1 MKTWKKALGLVL
13 ALVCLTILSGGGLAE
28 SVTCDN
34 VTLTRTDK
42 ELTANDYTFDK
53 NTHLLTIKT
62 KGEYTLS
69 GMATSN
75 DFRVKVVGE
84 SGQRIETKLTIK
96 DLKINT
102 EGEKEQGY
110 SPLDFSEAGETTLI
124 LVGANQLTARSD
136 NPAVFAPLVSSEPR
150 KDAIPLTIRGD
161 GSLVANGG
169 DSWPGIGNTGS
180 AKILIQSGNITAVGG
195 GHAAGIGGSWGF
207 WFDSIA
213 ITGGRVVAT
222 GGADARNDIGCG
234 CDPGGEGHGSGRPH
248 KISINGG
255 VVEAERIYGQGDKED
270 RTALTHTSGT
280 LIQNGNRTY
289 MSDATLD
296 EKVTISNGKTM
307 KIGKGV
313 TVTIGKNGGLE
324 IADGATLYVDGTVQ
338 GNITGDGKIYYKLNY
353 NLNGGNWAVGY
364 TPTEYYQSGAEPVHP
379 TGEKLNKAGYTFLSW
394 NDKDAGK
401 LVGIK
406 NVDAQWKANTY
417 DVSFNANG
425 GTVGTQ
431 TRKVTYD
438 STYGNSGKLP
448 TPTLDG
454 YTFDGWYDDNGN
466 LVNDNTVVT
475 TAANH
480 TLCAHWTANTY
491 TVKFDANGGAV
502 TPEATTV
509 TYGDLYGELP
519 TPTLEGYTFEG
530 WFTEKDVGTQ
540 VTKET
545 VVTTAADHML
555 HAHWTRISYE
565 VKFDANG
572 GIGTCKPINV
582 FHGDTYGTFP
592 PEPTLEGYEFAGWFT
607 EKDGGTQVTKDTVV
621 TASHTLYAHWTRI
634 SYEVKF
640 DANGGIGTCKPI
652 NVFHGDAYGKFPP
665 EPTRTGYEFA
675 GWYTAEKDGTLVT
688 EDTVV
693 TASHTLYAHWTAN
706 EYTVT
711 FDANKGTV
719 TPTEM
724 KVRHG
729 DAYGKLPTPTLDGY
743 TFDGW
748 YNDNGMQVKPEDE
761 VTASHTLYAHWK
773 ASTYTVTFEANE
785 GTAEP
790 KPQTV
795 IYGSTYGKLPT
806 LTRDGYT
813 FAGWFTEQNGG
824 TKVMADTKVKTAK
837 DHTLYAHWTQNIYD
851 VSFDAN
857 GGKEAYEPKK
867 VRHGDVYGT
876 FPLTPTRTG
885 YEFAGWYT
893 EKDGGAKVELGDVVT
908 SSHTLYA
915 HWTANEYTVT
925 FDANGGTVTPE
936 TMKVTYGSHYGELP
950 TPTRK
955 GYTFV
960 GWFTNPNG
968 GTQVKADAEVT
979 TAANRTLHAHWTQN
993 IHTVTIK
1000 DDKDGKVIETQQIPE
1015 GGLAKKPAKEP
1026 VREGYTFIGW
1036 QANGAAWDFDKN
1048 VVERDTEIIAL
1059 WEKVVIAPDVA
1070 IEGGTSFIVGRA
1082 TENAMVTIGH
1092 NVPGFGVAN
1101 LAYVD
1106 VDGKKL
1112 NEKDY
1117 DAKTGSI
1124 KLNVHAAYLNT
1135 LSVGEH
1141 TLTAH
1146 LKGDGYDGQKV
1157 SAKLTVSPVPDASGL
1172 PKTGDASAPM
1182 VWCALGLACLA
1193 GLAAMKRRK

>member
-13 ALVCLTILSGGGLAE
+13 ALACLTILSGGGLAE
-28 SVTCDN
+28 SKSVMCDN

-42 ELTANDYTFDK
+42 ELTADDYTFSG
-53 NTHLLTIKT
+53 HLLTIKT
-62 KGEYTLS
+62 AGKYTLS
-69 GMATSN
+69 GTASSN
-75 DFRVKVVGE
+75 DFRVKVGE
-84 SGQRIETKLTIK
+84 KGQPRIQTTLTISG
-96 DLKINT
+96 LTINT
-102 EGEKEQGY
+102 SGKANEGGY
-110 SPLDFSEAGETTLI
+110 SPLDFSDAGVTTLT

-136 NPAVFAPLVSSEPR
+136 NPAVYAPNVKSGNENENE
-150 KDAIPLTIRGD
+150 KAIPLTIDGE

-207 WFDSIA
+207 WFDSIV
-213 ITGGRVVAT
+213 IKGGHVVAT
-222 GGADARNDIGCG
+222 GGADADNDIGCG
-234 CDPGGEGHGSGRPH
+234 ASHGGEGHGSKRDH
-248 KISINGG
+248 TILIEGG
-255 VVEAERIYGQGDKED
+255 VVEAGRIFSENKEGKD
-270 RTALTHTSGT
+270 TLTHTGGT

-289 MSDATLD
+289 MSDTTLT
-296 EKVTISNGKTM
+296 ENVTISSGKTM

-313 TVTIGKNGGLE
+313 TVTIGKNGKLE
-324 IADGATLYVDGTVQ
+324 IEDGATLYVDGTVQ
-338 GNITGDGKIYYKLNY
+338 GDITGNGKIYYKLNY
-353 NLNGGNWAVGY
+353 DLDGGEWADGY
-364 TPTEYYQSGAEPVHP
+364 TPKDYYQSGTEFELPK
-379 TGEKLNKAGYTFLSW
+379 EENLNRQGYQFLGW
-394 NDKDAGK
+394 KDKDTGDEVGK
-401 LVGIK
+401 IPTNATGIK
-406 NVDAQWKANTY
+406 NVVAQWAK
-417 DVSFNANG
+417 
-425 GTVGTQ
+425 
-431 TRKVTYD
+431 K
-438 STYGNSGKLP
+438 
-448 TPTLDG
+448 
-454 YTFDGWYDDNGN
+454 
-466 LVNDNTVVT
+466 
-475 TAANH
+475 
-480 TLCAHWTANTY
+480 Y
-491 TVKFDANGGAV
+491 TVTFNANGGAV

-555 HAHWTRISYE
+555 H
-565 VKFDANG
+565 
-572 GIGTCKPINV
+572 
-582 FHGDTYGTFP
+582 
-592 PEPTLEGYEFAGWFT
+592 
-607 EKDGGTQVTKDTVV
+607 
-621 TASHTLYAHWTRI
+621 AHWTRI

-785 GTAEP
+785 GTVEP

-813 FAGWFTEQNGG
+813 FEGWFTAQNGG
-824 TKVMADTKVKTAK
+824 TKVMADTKVTTAEN
-837 DHTLYAHWTQNIYD
+837 HTLYAHWTQNIYD
-851 VSFDAN
+851 VRFDAN

-867 VRHGDVYGT
+867 VRYGDTYKE
-876 FPLTPTRTG
+876 FPPEPTRIG
-885 YEFAGWYT
+885 YKFAGWYT

-915 HWTANEYTVT
+915 HWTANTYTVT

-936 TMKVTYGSHYGELP
+936 TMKVTYGCLYGELP

-979 TAANRTLHAHWTQN
+979 TAAGRTLHAHWTQN

-1000 DDKDGKVIETQQIPE
+1000 ADKDGKVIETQQIPE

-1036 QANGAAWDFDKN
+1036 QANGAAWDFDQN

>member
-1 MKTWKKALGLVL
+1 M
-13 ALVCLTILSGGGLAE
+13 
-28 SVTCDN
+28 CDN

-42 ELTANDYTFDK
+42 ELTADDYTFSG
-53 NTHLLTIKT
+53 HLLTIKT
-62 KGEYTLS
+62 GGKYTLS
-69 GMATSN
+69 GTATDS
-75 DFRVKVVGE
+75 DFRVKVGDRLV
-84 SGQRIETKLTIK
+84 TTLTI
-96 DLKINT
+96 DNLTINT
-102 EGEKEQGY
+102 EGEKKQGY
-110 SPLDFSEAGETTLI
+110 SPLDFSGAGETTLI

-136 NPAVFAPLVSSEPR
+136 NPAVYAPNVKSGNENENE
-150 KDAIPLTIRGD
+150 KAIPLTIDGE

-207 WFDSIA
+207 WFDSIV
-213 ITGGRVVAT
+213 IKGGHVVAT
-222 GGADARNDIGCG
+222 GGADADNDIGCG
-234 CDPGGEGHGSGRPH
+234 ADHGGEGHGSKRDH
-248 KISINGG
+248 TILIKGG
-255 VVEAERIYGQGDKED
+255 VVEAGRVYGQGRRED
-270 RTALTHTSGT
+270 RTKLTHTGGT

-289 MSDATLD
+289 MSDTTLT
-296 EKVTISNGKTM
+296 ENVTISSGKTM

-313 TVTIGKNGGLE
+313 TVTIGKNGELE

-338 GNITGDGKIYYKLNY
+338 GNITGAGKIYYKLNY
-353 NLNGGNWAVGY
+353 DLDGGGWKNGYKPEDYYLSGTEFELPTEENLNKVGY
-364 TPTEYYQSGAEPVHP
+364 KFLGWKDKNTDEVVGKIPTSA
-379 TGEKLNKAGYTFLSW
+379 T
-394 NDKDAGK
+394 
-401 LVGIK
+401 GIK
-406 NVDAQWKANTY
+406 NVAAQWAKKYTVTF
-417 DVSFNANG
+417 DANG
-425 GTVGTQ
+425 GTVTPDTMTLTHGD
-431 TRKVTYD
+431 VY
-438 STYGNSGKLP
+438 GKLP
-448 TPTLDG
+448 TPTRDG
-454 YTFDGWYDDNGN
+454 YT
-466 LVNDNTVVT
+466 
-475 TAANH
+475 
-480 TLCAHWTANTY
+480 
-491 TVKFDANGGAV
+491 
-502 TPEATTV
+502 
-509 TYGDLYGELP
+509 
-519 TPTLEGYTFEG
+519 
-530 WFTEKDVGTQ
+530 
-540 VTKET
+540 
-545 VVTTAADHML
+545 
-555 HAHWTRISYE
+555 
-565 VKFDANG
+565 
-572 GIGTCKPINV
+572 
-582 FHGDTYGTFP
+582 
-592 PEPTLEGYEFAGWFT
+592 FAGWFT
-607 EKDGGTQVTKDTVV
+607 DP
-621 TASHTLYAHWTRI
+621 
-634 SYEVKF
+634 
-640 DANGGIGTCKPI
+640 NGGAK
-652 NVFHGDAYGKFPP
+652 VEQGD
-665 EPTRTGYEFA
+665 
-675 GWYTAEKDGTLVT
+675 
-688 EDTVV
+688 VV

-706 EYTVT
+706 TYTVT
-711 FDANKGTV
+711 FNANGGAV
-719 TPTEM
+719 TPEEM

-761 VTASHTLYAHWK
+761 VTASHMLYAHWTANKYTVTFDVNGGTVTPAEQTVTYGSHYGELPTPTREGYTFAGWYTEKDGGTQVTKETVVTTVADHTLYAHWT
-773 ASTYTVTFEANE
+773 ANTYTVKFDANEGTVTPAEKTVTYGSHYGELPTPTREGYTFAGWYTEKDGGTQVTKETVVTTVADHTLYAHWTANTYTVKFDANE

-824 TKVMADTKVKTAK
+824 TKVMADTKVTTAEN
-837 DHTLYAHWTQNIYD
+837 HTLYAHWTQNIYD
-851 VSFDAN
+851 VRFDAN

-867 VRHGDVYGT
+867 VRHGDTYKE
-876 FPLTPTRTG
+876 FPPEPTRIG
-885 YEFAGWYT
+885 YEFAGWFT
-893 EKDGGAKVELGDVVT
+893 EKDGGNDKPVKVDTKVT
-908 SSHTLYA
+908 ASHTLYA
-915 HWTANEYTVT
+915 HWTAKKYTVT
-925 FDANGGTVTPE
+925 FDANGGTVTPAE
-936 TMKVTYGSHYGELP
+936 QTVTYGSTYGELP

-979 TAANRTLHAHWTQN
+979 TAADRTLHAHWTQN

-1036 QANGAAWDFDKN
+1036 QANGAAWDFDQN

-1146 LKGDGYDGQKV
+1146 LKGDGYDGQKI
-1157 SAKLTVSPVPDASGL
+1157 SAKLTISPVPDASGL

-1193 GLAAMKRRK
+1193 GLATMKRRK